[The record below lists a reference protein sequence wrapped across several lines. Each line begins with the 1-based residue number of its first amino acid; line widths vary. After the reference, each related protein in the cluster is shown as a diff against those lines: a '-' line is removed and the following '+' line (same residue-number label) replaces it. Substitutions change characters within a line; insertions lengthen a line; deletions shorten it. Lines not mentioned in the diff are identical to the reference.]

1 MEESNVFEELG
12 IETVKEQKSQTDEK
26 IEVGTNNSAE
36 NMLES
41 ISYFILIGGIIVTVI
56 LLFSIC
62 FIQNPAY
69 HYYKEYMFNPTGF
82 GITCGTL
89 LSTLASWAALKVF
102 ANISKTLK
110 EIKNRMP
117 KA

>member
-1 MEESNVFEELG
+1 MEEKNVLEELG
-12 IETVKEQKSQTDEK
+12 IETVKEQKAQTDERM
-26 IEVGTNNSAE
+26 ETNTNNSAE
-36 NMLES
+36 NTLVS
-41 ISYFILIGGIIVTVI
+41 ISYLILIGGIIVTVI

-62 FIQNPAY
+62 FIKNPAY
-69 HYYKEYMFNPTGF
+69 HYHEEYMFNPTGF